1 MRRMFRPL
9 TTSQR
14 MTLTV
19 SVFLIPFPA
28 LSCGGVF
35 DVVCNVQNGGL
46 SPGNIS
52 NQTNKVLQ
60 DGSNAVQKAGQ
71 DVGNALNELQ
81 ANLLSG
87 PILEQAIRSSRNTAI
102 NGAMPIPPE
111 IRSRLTGYASEESM
125 NQVRYKIGDNGF
137 LNLARLLEQ
146 GGAASAVTLIDVVV
160 FRGQSDAENVAIWA
174 HELTHVDQYRNWGV
188 QSFAVRYARNANS
201 VENEAYAKE
210 SGYISWAQQSHSPT
224 MPMPTSI
231 PPAPMPVPIPAP
243 APAPMP
249 MPTPVYAPVLP
260 SGTVMQTCG
269 CYGMTNGFNPE
280 PRCSRGGVIV
290 AACQGFCPGGGVPYA
305 WVCQ

>member
-1 MRRMFRPL
+1 MRRMITL
-9 TTSQR
+9 QR
-14 MTLTV
+14 MTLAL
-19 SVFLIPFPA
+19 SVFLVAPSA

-35 DVVCNVQNGGL
+35 DALCNVQNGGL
-46 SPGNIS
+46 SPSNIS

-87 PILEQAIRSSRNTAI
+87 PMLEQAIRSSRDTAI

-137 LNLARLLEQ
+137 VNLARLIEQ

-201 VENEAYAKE
+201 VEDEAYAKE
-210 SGYISWAQQSHSPT
+210 RGYLAWAQQSHSAP
-224 MPMPTSI
+224 MPLPAPMPTSV
-231 PPAPMPVPIPAP
+231 PAPIPVPV
-243 APAPMP
+243 
-249 MPTPVYAPVLP
+249 PVSAPVLP
-260 SGTVMQTCG
+260 SGTVMRTCG
-269 CYGMTNGFNPE
+269 CYGMTNGFSPE
-280 PRCSRGGVIV
+280 PRCARGGVTV